1 MINYEWDEAKRISNL
16 DLHKL
21 DFADA
26 QEFDWESALV
36 ARDDRQDYSE
46 ERYIALGEFLE
57 RLTVLV
63 FTTRGNSIRL
73 ISWRKANLR
82 ENKAYETT
90 IQNRS

>member
-1 MINYEWDEAKRISNL
+1 MINYEWDEAKRIGNL

-36 ARDDRQDYSE
+36 ARDDRQDYGE
-46 ERYIALGEFLE
+46 GRYIALGKFLE

-63 FTTRGNSIRL
+63 FTNRGNSIRI
-73 ISWRKANLR
+73 ISWRKANQR
-82 ENKAYETT
+82 ESKAYEAC
-90 IQNRS
+90 IQNQS

>member
-1 MINYEWDEAKRISNL
+1 MTNYEWDEAKRISNL

-26 QEFDWESALV
+26 QELDWESALV
-36 ARDDRQDYSE
+36 ARDNRQDYGE
-46 ERYIALGEFLE
+46 RRYIALGKFLE

-63 FTTRGNSIRL
+63 FTNRGNSVRL
-73 ISWRKANLR
+73 ISWRKANQR
-82 ENKAYETT
+82 ENKAYETY